1 MLSGLQQ
8 SRLTGHSVHSLV
20 ANCQPWRCRRRAID
34 FAAAHWYSSSMQFP
48 AGKNIT
54 GEHPFSITILE
65 KSLAAIFSAKREVT
79 GFLRISCGTGGVYFL
94 FFLKNSIYAAG
105 KYFDHR
111 PKSMT
116 VKDFFSEVVSR
127 TPEDMTASLH
137 ETDPML
143 IKNLLIFIQDEP
155 TVKAPVSMIDLY
167 AIVQQ
172 IAKEKSEALV
182 VLESDGFFNFFY
194 FHNGQPAMAHFSE
207 TCTEADGLPIDEQL
221 MLYAYRPEKKTYAY
235 TFRNIDTTEAADS
248 DDGSHANIRS
258 ILDTVLSTVHA
269 ADVESGLDRY
279 SPSGS
284 ENVPS
289 PGKVVRICL
298 RDGVDKGASRSLTV
312 PFTIGRKE
320 GELIIS
326 DPLVSK
332 RHAIV
337 REIGGSLVI
346 EDLGSTNGTYV
357 NDVEIK
363 LQQLVSGDLI
373 KIGSSIFEILPDL

>member
-1 MLSGLQQ
+1 
-8 SRLTGHSVHSLV
+8 
-20 ANCQPWRCRRRAID
+20 
-34 FAAAHWYSSSMQFP
+34 
-48 AGKNIT
+48 
-54 GEHPFSITILE
+54 
-65 KSLAAIFSAKREVT
+65 
-79 GFLRISCGTGGVYFL
+79 
-94 FFLKNSIYAAG
+94 
-105 KYFDHR
+105 
-111 PKSMT
+111 MT